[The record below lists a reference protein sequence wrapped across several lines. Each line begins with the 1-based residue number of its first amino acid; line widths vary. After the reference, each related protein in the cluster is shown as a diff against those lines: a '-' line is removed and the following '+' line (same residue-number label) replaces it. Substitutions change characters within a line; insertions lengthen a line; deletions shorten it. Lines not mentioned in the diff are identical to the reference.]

1 MEAGFT
7 AGFLAT
13 MVILAGLSIYM
24 GIKHRGSAE
33 NSRTCK
39 AAVVSG
45 TIIGTLVGGSSTI
58 GTAQL
63 AYHFGMSAW
72 WFTLGGGIGCLLM
85 GVFFV
90 SPMRRQGCDTLT
102 GMISARNGQN
112 AGSLAAVL
120 SSAGTYIN
128 LMAQLL
134 SATSILSLFMPGA
147 DPAAELI
154 AAALLMILYALS
166 GGIDGIGSVG
176 ILKTLLLY
184 VASIGAGM
192 YALYMFGGI
201 SNIVNDPVL
210 DKGAYFS
217 LFARGISTD
226 LGAGASL
233 ILGIVSTQ
241 TYAQACLAG
250 RTDRAARCGALVSAV
265 LVPPI
270 GIGGILVGLYMR
282 VNFPDL
288 PDAKYA
294 FTYFITQYLPPAL
307 GGIITAALLI
317 AVIGTGSGLAL
328 GVATTI
334 RRDLLDKKTALSRH
348 VQKLFSIRRIIILLL
363 LSAALISA
371 GEAGGIILD
380 FSFMSMALRG
390 AVLFVPLMCVLFI
403 KKPVSS
409 RYMLAAII
417 AGPAVVFAGNFFIE
431 SFDPLF
437 AGVGVSAIMAAIGLC
452 KK

>member
-1 MEAGFT
+1 
-7 AGFLAT
+7 
-13 MVILAGLSIYM
+13 
-24 GIKHRGSAE
+24 
-33 NSRTCK
+33 
-39 AAVVSG
+39 
-45 TIIGTLVGGSSTI
+45 
-58 GTAQL
+58 
-63 AYHFGMSAW
+63 
-72 WFTLGGGIGCLLM
+72 
-85 GVFFV
+85 
-90 SPMRRQGCDTLT
+90 
-102 GMISARNGQN
+102 
-112 AGSLAAVL
+112 
-120 SSAGTYIN
+120 
-128 LMAQLL
+128 
-134 SATSILSLFMPGA
+134 
-147 DPAAELI
+147 
-154 AAALLMILYALS
+154 
-166 GGIDGIGSVG
+166 
-176 ILKTLLLY
+176 
-184 VASIGAGM
+184 
-192 YALYMFGGI
+192 
-201 SNIVNDPVL
+201 
-210 DKGAYFS
+210 
-217 LFARGISTD
+217 
-226 LGAGASL
+226 
-233 ILGIVSTQ
+233 
-241 TYAQACLAG
+241 
-250 RTDRAARCGALVSAV
+250 
-265 LVPPI
+265 
-270 GIGGILVGLYMR
+270 MR
-282 VNFPDL
+282 VNFPDI

>member
-1 MEAGFT
+1 
-7 AGFLAT
+7 
-13 MVILAGLSIYM
+13 
-24 GIKHRGSAE
+24 
-33 NSRTCK
+33 
-39 AAVVSG
+39 
-45 TIIGTLVGGSSTI
+45 
-58 GTAQL
+58 
-63 AYHFGMSAW
+63 
-72 WFTLGGGIGCLLM
+72 
-85 GVFFV
+85 
-90 SPMRRQGCDTLT
+90 
-102 GMISARNGQN
+102 MISARYGQN

-147 DPAAELI
+147 DLAADLI

-176 ILKTLLLY
+176 ILKTVLLY

-334 RRDLLDKKTALSRH
+334 RRDLLDKKL
-348 VQKLFSIRRIIILLL
+348 
-363 LSAALISA
+363 
-371 GEAGGIILD
+371 
-380 FSFMSMALRG
+380 
-390 AVLFVPLMCVLFI
+390 P
-403 KKPVSS
+403 
-409 RYMLAAII
+409 
-417 AGPAVVFAGNFFIE
+417 
-431 SFDPLF
+431 
-437 AGVGVSAIMAAIGLC
+437 
-452 KK
+452 